1 MKGLTFR
8 EALRY
13 LIAGAGIAAGVFVLV
28 SVLVLIGGGKAIMRE
43 NFWNKGVK
51 VYDIELPKGSR
62 DSGEYLQQEDG
73 SRLREK
79 MPQVRGSIP
88 VLKAAARLVS
98 YRKEKTVDTLGVN
111 EGYLEYANLQMLR
124 GSFITEKDVKAAN
137 KVALLDDLTALE
149 LFGTT
154 DIKGQKLDIQVAG
167 SSEEFI
173 VAGVF
178 RNFGKNI
185 ETIFEEDIPGT
196 CIIPCSVP
204 AEEGLDFEM
213 EKLIVLVDDELHP
226 EKAAAVL
233 GRLLEREHGA
243 AGLYEVEEYE
253 QLPEVSRFS
262 DKYLFF
268 AVAAGLIGV
277 ISGGIGV
284 MNAMLL
290 LLRERRRE
298 IGIYRFFGAGIK
310 RLRHEIIYR
319 SLVIGLCSGGL
330 GLVSGVLAGG
340 LLGSMFNLSLS
351 LPAESIFIA
360 AAAST
365 AAGIISGLY
374 PASLVGR
381 VDVSAA
387 IWDE

>member
-8 EALRY
+8 EAFRC
-13 LIAGAGIAAGVFVLV
+13 LIAASGIAAGVFVLV
-28 SVLVLIGGGKAIMRE
+28 SVLVLIDGGKAAMRE

-51 VYDIELPKGSR
+51 VYDIGLSEGSR
-62 DSGEYLQQEDG
+62 GSGEYLQQEDG

-79 MPQVRGSIP
+79 MPKVRGSIP
-88 VLKAAARLVS
+88 VLKATAKLVS
-98 YRKEKTVDTLGVN
+98 YREEKTVDTLGVN
-111 EGYLEYANLQMLR
+111 ESYLRYANLQMLR
-124 GSFITEKDVKAAN
+124 GSFITEKDVKSAG
-137 KVALLDDLTALE
+137 KTALIDDLTALE

-178 RNFGKNI
+178 RNFEKNI
-185 ETIFEEDIPGT
+185 ETIFEDDVPGT
-196 CIIPCSVP
+196 CIIPYSVP

-213 EKLIVLVDDELHP
+213 EKLVVLVDDELHT
-226 EKAAAVL
+226 EKVAAML

-262 DKYLFF
+262 DKYLVF

-290 LLRERRRE
+290 FLRERRRE
-298 IGIYRFFGAGIK
+298 IGIYRFFGSGIK
-310 RLRHEIIYR
+310 QLQYEIIYR
-319 SLVIGLCSGGL
+319 ALVICLCSGGL
-330 GLVSGVLAGG
+330 GLVSGILAGG
-340 LLGSMFNLSLS
+340 LLGSMFNLPPSF
-351 LPAESIFIA
+351 PAASILVA

-365 AAGIISGLY
+365 AAGIASGLY
-374 PASLVGR
+374 PASLIGR